1 MQRSTAICGTSR
13 GARVAFAS
21 DPLTGSRG
29 HADSSAR
36 SADSILSVTLTR
48 KSLPGQFGTI
58 GALRRAQF
66 LSHPRAVSPL
76 PIMRPT
82 HRLAAIVLG
91 ALALVSCS
99 TDAPTAVPHV
109 QQSPPPQEASQDL
122 LGLTTL
128 LGVDGLQRTKAL
140 AVPITVS
147 KSIGPE
153 GGTLTIPEAGV
164 TVTVP
169 RGALA
174 ATTKI
179 TMTARAGTLVAYD
192 FAPHGITFAKP
203 LVFSQKLSGTNAT
216 LLGAPFLRLGYYA
229 DANLLTKTGGVVS
242 ELLGGVV
249 NTLSWTFT
257 SSIKHFSGYMVSCGR
272 R

>member
-1 MQRSTAICGTSR
+1 
-13 GARVAFAS
+13 
-21 DPLTGSRG
+21 
-29 HADSSAR
+29 
-36 SADSILSVTLTR
+36 
-48 KSLPGQFGTI
+48 
-58 GALRRAQF
+58 
-66 LSHPRAVSPL
+66 
-76 PIMRPT
+76 MRPT
-82 HRLAAIVLG
+82 LHRLVAIALS

-99 TDAPTAVPHV
+99 TDAPTAVPHL
-109 QQSPPPQEASQDL
+109 QQSPPQEASQDL
-122 LGLTTL
+122 LGLSSL
-128 LGVDGLQRTKAL
+128 LGMNGLQRTRAL
-140 AVPITVS
+140 AAPITVS

-153 GGTLTIPEAGV
+153 GGTLAIPEAGV

-174 ATTKI
+174 ASTKI

-216 LLGAPFLRLGYYA
+216 LLSAPLLRLGYYS
-229 DANLLTKTGGVVS
+229 DSNLLTKTGGLVS

-249 NTLSWTFT
+249 NALSWTFT
-257 SSIKHFSGYMVSCGR
+257 STIPHFSGYMVSCGR